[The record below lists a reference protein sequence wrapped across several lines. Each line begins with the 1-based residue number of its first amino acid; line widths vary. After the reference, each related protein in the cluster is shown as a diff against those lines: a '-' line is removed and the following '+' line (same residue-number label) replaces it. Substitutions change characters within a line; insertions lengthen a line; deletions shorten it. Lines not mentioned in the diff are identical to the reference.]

1 MKALK
6 IISDILPIP
15 GYSIILIC
23 FFLPFFTIKCG
34 TTDLVSL
41 SGFDYIMMNDAKS
54 KMKDSPFAKE
64 LEKKMGAESLFGM
77 DTEKEKEENN
87 IYGDETD
94 ELTADLTNST
104 EEKTTQTAIP
114 PDTQD
119 EKRAKILM
127 FVLMLIPFL
136 MAIAGLVFSFVKNR
150 YKKILNIVF
159 ASIGFLNLLIYGF
172 IIKASNSEIGAAASA
187 MESFGGMISI
197 ELGTAYYIA
206 IMLFLVL
213 LIFFSVEKYIR
224 NTYLQEQQIR
234 NANQDEIFPSDVI

>member
-41 SGFDYIMMNDAKS
+41 SGFDYIIMNDAKS

-64 LEKKMGAESLFGM
+64 LEKKMGADSLFGI
-77 DTEKEKEENN
+77 DTEKEKEEDNL
-87 IYGDETD
+87 YGDETD
-94 ELTADLTNST
+94 ELNNDVADSS
-104 EEKTTQTAIP
+104 EEKATETPIP
-114 PDTQD
+114 ADTED

-127 FVLMLIPFL
+127 FVLMSIPFL
-136 MAIAGLVFSFVKNR
+136 MAISGLIFSFVKSR
-150 YKKILNIVF
+150 YKKILHIVF
-159 ASIGFLNLLIYGF
+159 ASIGFLTLLIYGF

-206 IMLFLVL
+206 ISLFLVL

-224 NTYLQEQQIR
+224 NTYLKEQQIR
-234 NANQDEIFPSDVI
+234 NTNQDEIFPSDVI